1 MDAVWSAFF
10 RVAGAVESRPPSVPA
25 TATTAGTAEPKPKA
39 KGKAKSNKKGA
50 GGTDNP
56 VATWD
61 VRKAKLSTLE
71 KLPFPVVHRGE
82 TRRLFETALLAKA
95 GSLLKLCALPA
106 RIICCL

>member
-1 MDAVWSAFF
+1 
-10 RVAGAVESRPPSVPA
+10 
-25 TATTAGTAEPKPKA
+25 A

-95 GSLLKLCALPA
+95 GAYAKLEVQLKGHEASKKAMDELTSAKDAMELAWQADSP
-106 RIICCL
+106 